1 MPAHLV
7 VFQHPRNP
15 TEHDRAILELIAA
28 GHSHTSAAAE
38 LHTRP
43 RNITQALAK
52 MRARYTA
59 ATNEALIAIAV
70 RLQWIALAI
79 DCEVIP
85 ALDTTSPDT

>member
-1 MPAHLV
+1 MPAHLI

-43 RNITQALAK
+43 RNVTQALAK

-59 ATNEALIAIAV
+59 PTNEALIAIAV
-70 RLQWIALAI
+70 RLQWIAVAVEI
-79 DCEVIP
+79 HQH
-85 ALDTTSPDT
+85 AQTQHPDEW